1 MFQSQNN
8 NNKKKVVL
16 NIKTIYLTLEICG
29 KENRRK
35 YGLTQR
41 IWYMLR
47 AEKMYGKEIYD
58 NTKNTREKKKLR

>member
-1 MFQSQNN
+1 MKGVNVLKYVSVTKQQQQ
-8 NNKKKVVL
+8 KVVL

-47 AEKMYGKEIYD
+47 AEKCM
-58 NTKNTREKKKLR
+58 KKDL

>member
-1 MFQSQNN
+1 MKGVNLLKYVSVTKQQQQ
-8 NNKKKVVL
+8 KKVVL

-41 IWYMLR
+41 IWYML
-47 AEKMYGKEIYD
+47 
-58 NTKNTREKKKLR
+58 